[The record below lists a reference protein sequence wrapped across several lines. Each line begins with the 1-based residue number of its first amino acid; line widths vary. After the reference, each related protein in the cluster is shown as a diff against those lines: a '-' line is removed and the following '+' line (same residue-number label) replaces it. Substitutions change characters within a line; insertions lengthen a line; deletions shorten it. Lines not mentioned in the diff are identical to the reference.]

1 MIFLTVSKKSILFGI
16 VWLLFLAIFLT
27 LSVPEVNTLISSP
40 QKIGFFN
47 AWFLHIIRSN
57 FKMNQLRVL
66 ISSIFFIWIDVC
78 VFFVA
83 ITAELWLKTTNF
95 LMWKLLKTSS
105 TERAEWS
112 QFIITYIIPLSIHV
126 QPMWFYNLG

>member
-27 LSVPEVNTLISSP
+27 LSVPEVNILISSP
-40 QKIGFFN
+40 QKIGFSTHDFSTISEAISKSIN
-47 AWFLHIIRSN
+47 SEYWFLLYFS
-57 FKMNQLRVL
+57 FELM
-66 ISSIFFIWIDVC
+66 F
-78 VFFVA
+78 VFFCSY
-83 ITAELWLKTTNF
+83 ISWIMTTFLK
-95 LMWKLLKTSS
+95 WKLLKTSS